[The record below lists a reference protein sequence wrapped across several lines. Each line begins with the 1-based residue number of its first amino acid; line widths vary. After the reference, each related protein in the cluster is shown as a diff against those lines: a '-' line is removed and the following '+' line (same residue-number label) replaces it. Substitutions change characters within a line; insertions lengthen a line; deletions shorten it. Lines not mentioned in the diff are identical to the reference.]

1 MKKIVIVFLLSIL
14 GAGLIV
20 AAAPKIEVDNATLDF
35 GEVREGDLVT
45 HTFILSNAGD
55 ETLVIEKV
63 NPWCGCTTIPSL
75 SKTELAPGETAQLE
89 AVLDT
94 AGLGITTINKSITV
108 YSNDPETP
116 ELLLRMKGTM
126 KQIEIQAYQIS
137 IADFY
142 YYFYLLI
149 DLRNPEDYAAGHL
162 MGAINIP
169 YAQLEEWTD
178 RLPTRVFMILYDEDG
193 SLSDQAAQ
201 TLEEAGSYEAKSL
214 FGGFDEWTRRYKD
227 KFVFVSSEVEDPK

>member
-116 ELLLRMKGTM
+116 ELLLRMKGSM
-126 KQIEIQAYQIS
+126 KQIEIQAYQITS
-137 IADFY
+137 ADLHWL
-142 YYFYLLI
+142 FYLLI
-149 DLRNPEDYAAGHL
+149 DLREAEEYAAGHL

-169 YAQLEEWTD
+169 YAQLEEWID
-178 RLPTRVFMILYDEDG
+178 RLPRVLIILYDEDG

-201 TLEEAGSYEAKSL
+201 TLEEAGFYEAKSL
-214 FGGFDEWTRRYKD
+214 FGGLDEWTRRYKD
-227 KFVFVSSEVEDPK
+227 KYVLEPSEE

>member
-75 SKTELAPGETAQLE
+75 SKTELAPGETAPLE

-108 YSNDPETP
+108 HSNDPETP

-126 KQIEIQAYQIS
+126 KQIEIQAYQITS
-137 IADFY
+137 ADLHWL
-142 YYFYLLI
+142 FYLLI
-149 DLRNPEDYAAGHL
+149 DLREAEEYAAGHL

-169 YAQLEEWTD
+169 YAQLEEWID
-178 RLPTRVFMILYDEDG
+178 RLPRVLTILYDEDG

-201 TLEEAGSYEAKSL
+201 TLEEAGFYEAKSL
-214 FGGFDEWTRRYKD
+214 FGGLDEWTRRYKD
-227 KFVFVSSEVEDPK
+227 KYVLEPSEE

>member
-35 GEVREGDLVT
+35 GEVKEGDLVT

-55 ETLVIEKV
+55 ETLVIEKI
-63 NPWCGCTTIPSL
+63 NPWCGCTTIPAL
-75 SKTELAPGETAQLE
+75 SKNELAPGETTELE

-94 AGLGITTINKSITV
+94 AGLGATTINKSITV

-116 ELLLRMKGTM
+116 ELILRMEGSMEK
-126 KQIEIQAYQIS
+126 IEIQAYQITS
-137 IADFY
+137 ADLHWL
-142 YYFYLLI
+142 FYLLI
-149 DLRNPEDYAAGHL
+149 DLREEEEYAAAHL

-169 YAQLEEWTD
+169 YAQLEEWID
-178 RLPTRVFMILYDEDG
+178 RLPRILIILYDEDS

-201 TLEEAGSYEAKSL
+201 TLEEAGFYEVRSL

-227 KFVFVSSEVEDPK
+227 KYVFPLRGDEDPE

>member
-1 MKKIVIVFLLSIL
+1 MKKIVILFLLPIL
-14 GAGLIV
+14 GAGVIA

-45 HTFILSNAGD
+45 HTFVLSNAGD
-55 ETLVIEKV
+55 ETLIIEKI

-75 SKTELAPGETAQLE
+75 SKTELAPGETVELE

-94 AGLGITTINKSITV
+94 AGLGVTTINKSITV

-116 ELLLRMKGTM
+116 ELVLRMQGSM
-126 KQIEIQAYQIS
+126 KKIEIQAYQITS
-137 IADFY
+137 ADLHWL
-142 YYFYLLI
+142 FYLLI
-149 DLRNPEDYAAGHL
+149 DLREAEEYAAGHL
-162 MGAINIP
+162 MGAISIP
-169 YAQLEEWTD
+169 YAQLEEWID
-178 RLPTRVFMILYDEDG
+178 RLPRILIILYDEDG

-201 TLEEAGSYEAKSL
+201 TLEEAGFYEAKSL

-227 KFVFVSSEVEDPK
+227 KYVFASNGDEDPQ